1 MSKIRV
7 LPEWVPQACLWV
19 GWPSDRDLWED
30 DLAGAQREVA
40 GLVNAISDRLPVR
53 LVASTV
59 EAAETAKNQCFGH
72 VTVRI
77 LPMGD
82 IWLRDTGP
90 IYAVHNHQ
98 PVGLTFAFNG
108 WGGKYD
114 LPGDRETAS
123 AMLGVDRF
131 AAKPHSF
138 VLEGG
143 AVDQDGTGTLLTTR
157 QCLLNPNRNPAWT
170 EADGEAAL
178 KSAFGATRIIWLTE
192 GLAGDHTDGH
202 IDNIARFVAPGRV
215 VCQQPTGRDD
225 PNADVYL
232 AIEAGLRDTGLSVI
246 TIPSPG
252 RIESADG
259 VAAASHLNFVFANGR
274 LIVPVYDEAI
284 GARAVAALQ
293 ASLPQFE
300 VIGQPSNAILT
311 GGGSFHC
318 ISQQIPADLFDV
330 EDAP

>member
-1 MSKIRV
+1 
-7 LPEWVPQACLWV
+7 
-19 GWPSDRDLWED
+19 
-30 DLAGAQREVA
+30 
-40 GLVNAISDRLPVR
+40 
-53 LVASTV
+53 
-59 EAAETAKNQCFGH
+59 
-72 VTVRI
+72 
-77 LPMGD
+77 
-82 IWLRDTGP
+82 
-90 IYAVHNHQ
+90 
-98 PVGLTFAFNG
+98 
-108 WGGKYD
+108 
-114 LPGDRETAS
+114 
-123 AMLGVDRF
+123 
-131 AAKPHSF
+131 
-138 VLEGG
+138 
-143 AVDQDGTGTLLTTR
+143 
-157 QCLLNPNRNPAWT
+157 
-170 EADGEAAL
+170 
-178 KSAFGATRIIWLTE
+178 
-192 GLAGDHTDGH
+192 
-202 IDNIARFVAPGRV
+202 
-215 VCQQPTGRDD
+215 QPTGRDD